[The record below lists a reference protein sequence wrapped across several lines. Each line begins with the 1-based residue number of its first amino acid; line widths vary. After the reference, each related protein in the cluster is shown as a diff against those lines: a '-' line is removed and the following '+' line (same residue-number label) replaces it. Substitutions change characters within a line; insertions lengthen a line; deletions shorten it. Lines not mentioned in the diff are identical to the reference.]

1 MVLSEIKGKYEKLNC
16 KQKGAVMNKLKI
28 FLTLILV
35 VSSSLNV
42 SSQKEKEVNPPI
54 DGTEETEELA
64 A

>member
-1 MVLSEIKGKYEKLNC
+1 
-16 KQKGAVMNKLKI
+16 MNKLKI